1 MALLV
6 RTKRGPLRPIWYPLA
21 GCTWLQ
27 FTVLLILSET
37 QNWACSAEV
46 YSSASDMKEVFRLER
61 ELVSI
66 MDGFASKLQ
75 SKLNKI
81 NSYLEEFDE
90 VMKERRQSP
99 SEEDLMEKI
108 ATNPIHAY

>member
-1 MALLV
+1 M
-6 RTKRGPLRPIWYPLA
+6 
-21 GCTWLQ
+21 Q
-27 FTVLLILSET
+27 LLILSET

-81 NSYLEEFDE
+81 NSYLEVRYHIAREPPPAPHVAASSLESWWKVE
-90 VMKERRQSP
+90 V
-99 SEEDLMEKI
+99 
-108 ATNPIHAY
+108 